1 MIRASFTLNSDHHIT
16 AFKMTGHADSG
27 PYGQDIV
34 CAAVSALSISTING
48 LEHVVGTTPEVKS
61 DEHNG
66 GFMIVSAIDVV
77 HDSQILMRTFLNGL
91 QDIAESYP
99 KNIEVKMFEN

>member
-1 MIRASFTLNSDHHIT
+1 MIRANFNLNSDHRIT
-16 AFKMTGHADSG
+16 AFEMTGHADSG

-48 LEHVVGTTPEVKS
+48 LEHVVRTQPTVKS

-66 GFMIVSAIDVV
+66 GFLKVTSINEG
-77 HDSQILMRTFLNGL
+77 HDAQLLVQTFLNGL

-99 KNIEVKMFEN
+99 QNIEVKMFEK